1 MSCPFII
8 RGIRYHSN
16 HSLVIKKERNVA
28 EQFNATGKRKTSIA
42 RVRMEPGEGKF
53 LVNERALKEY
63 FTRETGEMVVLQPF
77 DITGT
82 RNRFDVTVNVQG
94 GGMTGQAE
102 AIRHGISKALLLYNQ
117 ELKDALKKAGLL
129 TRDSRIKE
137 RKKYGKRGARR
148 RPQYSKR

>member
-1 MSCPFII
+1 M
-8 RGIRYHSN
+8 
-16 HSLVIKKERNVA
+16 A
-28 EQFNATGKRKTSIA
+28 EQFNATGKGKTSIA

-148 RPQYSKR
+148 RPQFSKR

>member
-1 MSCPFII
+1 M
-8 RGIRYHSN
+8 
-16 HSLVIKKERNVA
+16 A
-28 EQFNATGKRKTSIA
+28 DQFNATGKRKTAIA

-63 FTRETGEMVVLQPF
+63 FTRETGVMVVLQPF

-137 RKKYGKRGARR
+137 RKKYGRRGARR
-148 RPQYSKR
+148 RPQFSKR

>member
-1 MSCPFII
+1 
-8 RGIRYHSN
+8 
-16 HSLVIKKERNVA
+16 
-28 EQFNATGKRKTSIA
+28 
-42 RVRMEPGEGKF
+42 MEPGEGKF

-137 RKKYGKRGARR
+137 RKKYGRRGARR
-148 RPQYSKR
+148 RPQFSKR

>member
-1 MSCPFII
+1 
-8 RGIRYHSN
+8 
-16 HSLVIKKERNVA
+16 VA

-53 LVNERALKEY
+53 FVNERALKEY

>member
-1 MSCPFII
+1 M
-8 RGIRYHSN
+8 
-16 HSLVIKKERNVA
+16 A
-28 EQFNATGKRKTSIA
+28 EQFDATGKRKTSIA

-53 LVNERALKEY
+53 FVNERALKEY

>member
-1 MSCPFII
+1 M
-8 RGIRYHSN
+8 
-16 HSLVIKKERNVA
+16 A

-117 ELKDALKKAGLL
+117 ELKDTLKKAGLL

>member
-1 MSCPFII
+1 
-8 RGIRYHSN
+8 
-16 HSLVIKKERNVA
+16 VA